1 MGFENFRLNVVVR
14 IFTLSIILLALVYC
28 VYESL
33 YLRSV
38 YVVIALI
45 ISIIELIRYVDKTNR
60 DLTNFFLAISQK
72 DFTTTYSEQGK
83 GASFSKLYSALNHI
97 TNQFRSIS
105 EEKEAQYI
113 FLSLLVEQIRVGIL
127 SVDQHGEI
135 HLINQTM
142 KRFLANPNVKNLDD
156 LEVNDGDLA
165 AAFRDAKPGDSH
177 VVKKTID
184 GKIAPLTMLV
194 SEISIR
200 DKHFKLIS
208 VQDIRNELE
217 ANELEAWQ
225 RLIRVLTHEIM
236 NSVSPIISLTATLSK
251 LVTTRNEAKVGFSD
265 PDRNTLQ
272 KGMEAILSRS
282 KGLHHF
288 ADAYRSLTRLPQ
300 PQFQE
305 VSVSDFIEKLLL
317 LFDEEIK
324 QKGISVSRSADP
336 HLKMTADPELLEQV
350 FINILKNAIEATDGQ
365 PSPTIAI
372 DASLAMDNRVIIM
385 LRDNGPGI
393 EKDVLDK
400 IFIPFFTT
408 KKSGTGIGLPL
419 SKQIVQIH
427 RGELSI
433 QSEVNAGCVVRLVI

>member
-1 MGFENFRLNVVVR
+1 M
-14 IFTLSIILLALVYC
+14 
-28 VYESL
+28 
-33 YLRSV
+33 
-38 YVVIALI
+38 
-45 ISIIELIRYVDKTNR
+45 
-60 DLTNFFLAISQK
+60 TNFFLAISQK

-83 GASFSKLYSALNHI
+83 GKSFSRLYASLNHI

-127 SVDQHGEI
+127 SIDQHGKV

-142 KRFLANPNVKNLDD
+142 KGFLTNPNIKSLDE
-156 LEVNDGDLA
+156 LEISDKELA
-165 AAFRDAKPGDSH
+165 MAFRDAQAGDSQ
-177 VVKKTID
+177 VIRKAID
-184 GKIAPLTMLV
+184 GKITPLTILA

-200 DKHFKLIS
+200 DNRFKLIS
-208 VQDIRNELE
+208 AQDIRNELE

-251 LVTTRNEAKVGFSD
+251 VVAARNEANETFSES
-265 PDRNTLQ
+265 DRETLQ

-300 PQFQE
+300 PQFQK

-324 QKGISVSRSADP
+324 QKRISVSRSADP
-336 HLKMTADPELLEQV
+336 RLKMTADPELLEQV
-350 FINILKNAIEATDGQ
+350 FINILKNAIEAIEGQ
-365 PSPTIAI
+365 PNPTITI
-372 DASLAMDNRVIIM
+372 DASLTRDNRVIMIVT
-385 LRDNGPGI
+385 DNGGGI

-427 RGELSI
+427 RGSI
-433 QSEVNAGCVVRLVI
+433 VAISNPGNGAVFEVTI

>member
-14 IFTLSIILLALVYC
+14 IFILSTILLASMYC
-28 VYESL
+28 LYEGL

-38 YVVIALI
+38 YVGIALI
-45 ISIIELIRYVDKTNR
+45 ISIIEFIRYVDKTNR

-83 GASFSKLYSALNHI
+83 GKSFSRLYSALNHI
-97 TNQFRSIS
+97 TSQFRSIS
-105 EEKEAQYI
+105 EEKEAQFI
-113 FLSLLVEQIRVGIL
+113 FLSLLVEQIRIGIL
-127 SVDQHGEI
+127 SIDQHGKI

-142 KRFLANPNVKNLDD
+142 KGFLSNPNIKSLDD
-156 LEVNDGDLA
+156 LEINDKELA
-165 AAFRDAKPGDSH
+165 MAFRDAHPGDSQ
-177 VVKKTID
+177 VIRKAID
-184 GKIAPLTMLV
+184 GKIAPLTISV

-200 DKHFKLIS
+200 DNRFKLIS
-208 VQDIRNELE
+208 AQDIRNELE

-251 LVTTRNEAKVGFSD
+251 VVAARNEANETFSES
-265 PDRNTLQ
+265 DRETLQ

-300 PQFQE
+300 PQFQK

-324 QKGISVSRSADP
+324 QKRISVSRSADP
-336 HLKMTADPELLEQV
+336 HLKMTVDPELLEQV
-350 FINILKNAIEATDGQ
+350 LINILKNAIEAIEGQ
-365 PSPTIAI
+365 PKPMITIN
-372 DASLAMDNRVIIM
+372 ASLTADNRILITVS
-385 LRDNGPGI
+385 DNGSGI

-433 QSEVNAGCVVRLVI
+433 QSEAKAGCVVKLVI